1 MAGFTLQDAPD
12 YIRIVRARLAV
23 SSTKVGAV
31 TLPEVPERIA
41 ALFCRAI
48 GPEIETFI
56 L

>member
-1 MAGFTLQDAPD
+1 MADCTLKHAPD
-12 YIRIVRARLAV
+12 YIRIVRAKLVV
-23 SSTKVGAV
+23 SSTKVEAV

-56 L
+56 W